1 MSSKIHSSPQDIEA
15 AFYAALET
23 ADLEAMMAI
32 WSEDEEIICVHPGG
46 PRLIGYRAVRE
57 SWRQLFAS
65 GEHLA
70 LRIIPQGA
78 VTTPFAIIS
87 HVLELIGQQ
96 GDEQRYAP
104 IAATN
109 VYVRGPLGWRMVA
122 HHASAMPPGSLIDTP
137 KVLH

>member
-15 AFYAALET
+15 AFYAALEA
-23 ADLEAMMAI
+23 ADLEAMMAV

-46 PRLIGYRAVRE
+46 PRLVGYRAVRE
-57 SWRQLFAS
+57 SWRQIFSS
-65 GEHLA
+65 GERLN
-70 LRIIPQGA
+70 LRVIPQGT

-87 HVLELIGQQ
+87 HVLELVGQQ
-96 GDEQRYAP
+96 SDEQRYAP

-122 HHASAMPPGSLIDTP
+122 HHASVLPPGSLADTP